1 MAEQTVYLGLDMTP
15 ELSQALDRLGRVH
28 EEVRHQALLLAA
40 DVVRQ
45 RLRDCPEALQADLS
59 VLASRAV
66 RSFLVGAAVVVS
78 SGDEPGDPAL

>member
-1 MAEQTVYLGLDMTP
+1 MAKQTVYLGLDMTP
-15 ELSQALDRLGRVH
+15 ELSQVLDRLGRVH
-28 EEVRHQALLLAA
+28 DEVRHQALMLAA

-45 RLRDCPEALQADLS
+45 RLRDLPEASQADVSALS
-59 VLASRAV
+59 ELAV